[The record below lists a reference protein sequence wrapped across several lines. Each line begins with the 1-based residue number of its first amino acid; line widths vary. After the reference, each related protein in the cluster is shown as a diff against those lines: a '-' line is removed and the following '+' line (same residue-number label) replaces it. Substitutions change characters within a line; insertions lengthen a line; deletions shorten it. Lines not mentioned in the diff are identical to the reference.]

1 MQLSRELRRIAV
13 IGAGSAGRDFAIRC
27 LRAGLT
33 VTLEDVM
40 PSRLRSAAA
49 MVSAAAMASAAA
61 MTSAA
66 AIAQQTFTSQTPS
79 GALHLASTV
88 EDAVRD
94 ADLAIDF
101 VPDELESKLEIFS
114 MLDRMAPPRTILC
127 TPTNALSIADLA
139 SCTYRPQLCFAL
151 RFPSP
156 NAAEL
161 IYTSRSSRE
170 VLSLV
175 DHWLTN
181 IGFAITAAQDP
192 ADPAPPAPQPDD
204 QKLNQP

>member
-1 MQLSRELRRIAV
+1 MHPSRELRRIAV
-13 IGAGSAGRDFAIRC
+13 IGAGSAGRDLALRC
-27 LRAGLT
+27 VRAGLE

-49 MVSAAAMASAAA
+49 MA
-61 MTSAA
+61 T
-66 AIAQQTFTSQTPS
+66 AQPPLPS
-79 GALHLASTV
+79 ETTTGTLHLASTV

-127 TPTNALSIADLA
+127 TPTTALSIADLA

-151 RFPSP
+151 HIAGPHTI
-156 NAAEL
+156 EVTG
-161 IYTSRSSRE
+161 TSRSSRAA
-170 VLSLV
+170 LSAIERL
-175 DHWLTN
+175 LTTL
-181 IGFAITAAQDP
+181 GFSVATRHDP
-192 ADPAPPAPQPDD
+192 AELPESTHKPGDPPRDPR
-204 QKLNQP
+204 

>member
-1 MQLSRELRRIAV
+1 MQSSRELRRIAV
-13 IGAGSAGRDFAIRC
+13 IGAGSAGRDVALRSV
-27 LRAGLT
+27 RAGFD

-40 PSRLRSAAA
+40 PSRLRSA
-49 MVSAAAMASAAA
+49 SQ
-61 MTSAA
+61 
-66 AIAQQTFTSQTPS
+66 AIAQQMFASQAAP

-101 VPDELESKLEIFS
+101 LPDELESKLEIFS

-127 TPTNALSIADLA
+127 TPTTALSIADLA

-156 NAAEL
+156 GAAE
-161 IYTSRSSRE
+161 IVYTSRSSHQS
-170 VLSLV
+170 LSTV
-175 DHWLTN
+175 EHWLAAL
-181 IGFAITAAQDP
+181 GFTVITLPDP
-192 ADPAPPAPQPDD
+192 ADLAQATSHTGDPG
-204 QKLNQP
+204 

>member
-1 MQLSRELRRIAV
+1 MQISRELRRIAV

-27 LRAGLT
+27 IHAGLT

-49 MVSAAAMASAAA
+49 MVSAAAMATAK
-61 MTSAA
+61 
-66 AIAQQTFTSQTPS
+66 QTFTSEAPS

-127 TPTNALSIADLA
+127 TPSTALSIADLA

-151 RFPSP
+151 RFPTQSLEQS
-156 NAAEL
+156 NVEM
-161 IYTSRSSRE
+161 IYTSRSSPE
-170 VLSLV
+170 ALSSVEHFLAA
-175 DHWLTN
+175 
-181 IGFAITAAQDP
+181 IGFTVTTAHDP
-192 ADPAPPAPQPDD
+192 AELA
-204 QKLNQP
+204 

>member
-1 MQLSRELRRIAV
+1 MQISRELRRIAV
-13 IGAGSAGRDFAIRC
+13 IGAGSAGRDLALRC
-27 LRAGLT
+27 VRAGFD
-33 VTLEDVM
+33 VILEDVM

-49 MVSAAAMASAAA
+49 IG
-61 MTSAA
+61 T
-66 AIAQQTFTSQTPS
+66 AQQTFASDAPS

-127 TPTNALSIADLA
+127 TPSTALSIADLA

-151 RFPSP
+151 RFPRP
-156 NAAEL
+156 NIAEIL
-161 IYTSRSSRE
+161 HTSRSSSE
-170 VLSLV
+170 ALSAV
-175 DHWLTN
+175 EHWLTA
-181 IGFAITAAQDP
+181 IGFTLTTLQDP
-192 ADPAPPAPQPDD
+192 AELAHSTNNPDD
-204 QKLNQP
+204 QS

>member
-13 IGAGSAGRDFAIRC
+13 IGAGSAGRDLALRC
-27 LRAGLT
+27 VRAGFE

-49 MVSAAAMASAAA
+49 MANAQTAFASEAL
-61 MTSAA
+61 
-66 AIAQQTFTSQTPS
+66 S

-88 EDAVRD
+88 EDAVRN

-127 TPTNALSIADLA
+127 TPSTALSIADLA
-139 SCTYRPQLCFAL
+139 SCTYRAQLCFAL
-151 RFPSP
+151 RFPNA
-156 NAAEL
+156 NAAE
-161 IYTSRSSRE
+161 IIHTSRSSHE
-170 VLSLV
+170 ALSAV
-175 DHWLTN
+175 EHWLTA
-181 IGFAITAAQDP
+181 IGFTFTNRQDP
-192 ADPAPPAPQPDD
+192 AELAHSTINPDR
-204 QKLNQP
+204 QS

>member
-1 MQLSRELRRIAV
+1 MQPSRELRRIAV
-13 IGAGSAGRDFAIRC
+13 IGAGAAGRDLALRC
-27 LRAGLT
+27 IRAGFD
-33 VTLEDVM
+33 VILEDVM
-40 PSRLRSAAA
+40 PSRLRNAHH
-49 MVSAAAMASAAA
+49 
-61 MTSAA
+61 
-66 AIAQQTFTSQTPS
+66 AIASEEAP

-151 RFPSP
+151 RFSAPDT
-156 NAAEL
+156 AEL

-170 VLSLV
+170 SLSAAER
-175 DHWLTN
+175 WLTAL
-181 IGFAITAAQDP
+181 GFDVTTKQDP
-192 ADPAPPAPQPDD
+192 AELAQSTNKPGTPI
-204 QKLNQP
+204 

>member
-1 MQLSRELRRIAV
+1 MQLLCDLRRIAV
-13 IGAGSAGRDFAIRC
+13 IGAGSAGRDFALRC
-27 LRAGLT
+27 VRAGLD

-49 MVSAAAMASAAA
+49 IVTAQTLASEAA
-61 MTSAA
+61 
-66 AIAQQTFTSQTPS
+66 S

-127 TPTNALSIADLA
+127 TPSTALSIADLA

-151 RFPSP
+151 QFANP
-156 NAAEL
+156 NATEL

-170 VLSLV
+170 ALSAV
-175 DHWLTN
+175 EHCLTT
-181 IGFAITAAQDP
+181 IGFTVTTAQDP
-192 ADPAPPAPQPDD
+192 AELAQSTKKSNE
-204 QKLNQP
+204 QG

>member
-1 MQLSRELRRIAV
+1 MSTSGELRRIAV
-13 IGAGSAGRDFAIRC
+13 IGAGSAGRDFALRC
-27 LRAGLT
+27 VRAGFE

-40 PSRLRSAAA
+40 PSRLRSAQQ
-49 MVSAAAMASAAA
+49 VFASETA
-61 MTSAA
+61 
-66 AIAQQTFTSQTPS
+66 S

-139 SCTYRPQLCFAL
+139 SCTYRPQSCFAL
-151 RFPSP
+151 RFTGVS
-156 NAAEL
+156 AAE
-161 IYTSRSSRE
+161 IVYTSRSSRE
-170 VLSLV
+170 ALSAV
-175 DHWLTN
+175 EQWLTA
-181 IGFAITAAQDP
+181 IGFTVGTAQDP
-192 ADPAPPAPQPDD
+192 AEPAQSIPEPDD
-204 QKLNQP
+204 RKLNQP

>member
-1 MQLSRELRRIAV
+1 MPPLRELRRIAV
-13 IGAGSAGRDFAIRC
+13 IGAGTAGRDLALRSV
-27 LRAGLT
+27 RAGFD

-49 MVSAAAMASAAA
+49 M
-61 MTSAA
+61 
-66 AIAQQTFTSQTPS
+66 AQQTSEAEAPS

-127 TPTNALSIADLA
+127 TPSTALSIADLA

-151 RFPSP
+151 RFPAPSI
-156 NAAEL
+156 AE
-161 IYTSRSSRE
+161 IVYTSRSSSE
-170 VLSLV
+170 ALSAVEHFLAA
-175 DHWLTN
+175 
-181 IGFAITAAQDP
+181 IGFTLTTLQDP
-192 ADPAPPAPQPDD
+192 AGLAHSTDRDVRS
-204 QKLNQP
+204 